1 MKIEHLAINV
11 EKPTEMV
18 QWYGDNLGMK
28 IARANNDANQT
39 FFIVD
44 DAGQVVLEVY
54 NNPAS
59 PMPDYQA
66 MNPLM
71 FHIAFSVDDI
81 HSERDRLMKAGAIAA
96 GDIATT
102 PAGDQLLFLR
112 DPWHVP
118 LQLVKRASPLMD

>member
-18 QWYGDNLGMK
+18 QWYLDNLGMK
-28 IARANNDANQT
+28 IARANNDANET

-59 PMPDYQA
+59 PMPDYA
-66 MNPLM
+66 TMNPLM
-71 FHIAFSVDDI
+71 FHIAFSVADI
-81 HSERDRLMKAGAIAA
+81 ESERDRLMAAGAIDI

-102 PAGDQLLFLR
+102 PANDQLLFLR

-118 LQLVKRASPLMD
+118 LQLVKRATPLMR

>member
-18 QWYGDNLGMK
+18 QWYVDHLGMK
-28 IARANNDANQT
+28 VARANNDANET

-59 PMPDYQA
+59 PMPDYAA

-71 FHIAFSVDDI
+71 FHIAFSVADI
-81 HSERDRLMKAGAIAA
+81 EGERDRLAAAGAIDV
-96 GDIATT
+96 GEIATT
-102 PAGDQLLFLR
+102 PANDQLLFLR
-112 DPWHVP
+112 DPWSVP
-118 LQLVKRASPLMD
+118 LQLVKRATPLLS

>member
-18 QWYGDNLGMK
+18 QWYVDNLGMK
-28 IARANNDANQT
+28 IARANNDANET

-54 NNPAS
+54 SNPAS
-59 PMPDYQA
+59 PMPNYAA

-71 FHIAFSVDDI
+71 FHIAFSVTDI
-81 HSERDRLMKAGAIAA
+81 EGERDRLAAAGATNV
-96 GDIATT
+96 GDISTT
-102 PAGDQLLFLR
+102 PANDKLLFLR
-112 DPWHVP
+112 DPWSVP
-118 LQLVKRASPLMD
+118 LQLVKRATPLLS